1 MSEYKD
7 IFKALFKMAETLG
20 TVEEV
25 HFYSTYCNVSGKG
38 AGGCYELT
46 LTMGEDHG

>member
-25 HFYSTYCNVSGKG
+25 HFYSTFCTIEWKG
-38 AGGCYELT
+38 AAGRYCLT
-46 LTMGEDHG
+46 LTMEAEDG